1 MRIEEAIKVLHDLQK
16 YRRDQHVPAK
26 YPMPHPKK
34 IGEAIDC
41 AIHNL
46 RMCIQVSRV
55 VEAYEDM
62 NNSIFVQCKHHQIQK
77 FVDIAAINGYDIG
90 GDWLRKAT
98 VEEIIEHFN
107 K

>member
-1 MRIEEAIKVLHDLQK
+1 MNTEIGIGMRIEEAIKVLHDLQK

-26 YPMPHPKK
+26 YPMPDPKR

-46 RMCIQVSRV
+46 RMCISVIRV
-55 VEAYEDM
+55 IEAYE
-62 NNSIFVQCKHHQIQK
+62 NLKESIEKGK
-77 FVDIAAINGYDIG
+77 K
-90 GDWLRKAT
+90 L
-98 VEEIIEHFN
+98 FN

>member
-1 MRIEEAIKVLHDLQK
+1 MLIEEAIKVLHDLQK

-26 YPMPHPKK
+26 YPMPHPKR

-46 RMCIQVSRV
+46 RTCVLVSRV

-62 NNSIFVQCKHHQIQK
+62 NKS
-77 FVDIAAINGYDIG
+77 
-90 GDWLRKAT
+90 
-98 VEEIIEHFN
+98 VEEVEPY
-107 K
+107 

>member
-46 RMCIQVSRV
+46 RTCVQVSRV
-55 VEAYEDM
+55 VEAYKPM
-62 NNSIFVQCKHHQIQK
+62 QSIIDAIHDT
-77 FVDIAAINGYDIG
+77 VDIVKIIKPIYNF
-90 GDWLRKAT
+90 KAR
-98 VEEIIEHFN
+98 N
-107 K
+107 

>member
-16 YRRDQHVPAK
+16 YRRDQHVPSK
-26 YPMPHPKK
+26 YPMPHPKR

-46 RMCIQVSRV
+46 RTCVKLIRV
-55 VEAYEDM
+55 VDAYEDV
-62 NNSIFVQCKHHQIQK
+62 SK
-77 FVDIAAINGYDIG
+77 
-90 GDWLRKAT
+90 
-98 VEEIIEHFN
+98 IIEEVKLF

>member
-1 MRIEEAIKVLHDLQK
+1 MRIEEAIKLLHDLQK

-26 YPMPHPKK
+26 YPMPHPKR

-46 RMCIQVSRV
+46 RMCIHISRV

-62 NNSIFVQCKHHQIQK
+62 NKSIE
-77 FVDIAAINGYDIG
+77 DI
-90 GDWLRKAT
+90 KQ
-98 VEEIIEHFN
+98 F
-107 K
+107 

>member
-1 MRIEEAIKVLHDLQK
+1 MRTEEAIKVLHDLQK
-16 YRRDQHVPAK
+16 YRRDQHVPSK

-46 RMCIQVSRV
+46 RMCIQVNRV
-55 VEAYEDM
+55 VEAYE
-62 NNSIFVQCKHHQIQK
+62 N
-77 FVDIAAINGYDIG
+77 
-90 GDWLRKAT
+90 L
-98 VEEIIEHFN
+98 EECIERGKKLFN

>member
-16 YRRDQHVPAK
+16 YRRDQHVPNK

-55 VEAYEDM
+55 VEAYEDV
-62 NNSIFVQCKHHQIQK
+62 NKSI
-77 FVDIAAINGYDIG
+77 
-90 GDWLRKAT
+90 
-98 VEEIIEHFN
+98 EEQNVF
-107 K
+107 

>member
-26 YPMPHPKK
+26 YPMPHPKR

-46 RMCIQVSRV
+46 RTRVLVSRV

-62 NNSIFVQCKHHQIQK
+62 NKSIE
-77 FVDIAAINGYDIG
+77 DI
-90 GDWLRKAT
+90 KQ
-98 VEEIIEHFN
+98 F
-107 K
+107 

>member
-1 MRIEEAIKVLHDLQK
+1 MNTMRIEESIKVLHDYQK
-16 YRRDQHVPAK
+16 WRRDNHVPST
-26 YPMPHPKK
+26 YPMPSPKR

-46 RMCIQVSRV
+46 RTCVQVSRV

-62 NNSIFVQCKHHQIQK
+62 NKSI
-77 FVDIAAINGYDIG
+77 
-90 GDWLRKAT
+90 
-98 VEEIIEHFN
+98 EEIN

>member
-41 AIHNL
+41 AIHHL
-46 RMCIQVSRV
+46 RTCVQVSRV
-55 VEAYEDM
+55 VDAYEEM
-62 NNSIFVQCKHHQIQK
+62 NKSIEE
-77 FVDIAAINGYDIG
+77 
-90 GDWLRKAT
+90 
-98 VEEIIEHFN
+98 VEPF
-107 K
+107 

>member
-46 RMCIQVSRV
+46 RTCVQVSRV
-55 VEAYEDM
+55 VEAYEGM
-62 NNSIFVQCKHHQIQK
+62 NKSIEE
-77 FVDIAAINGYDIG
+77 
-90 GDWLRKAT
+90 
-98 VEEIIEHFN
+98 VEPF
-107 K
+107 

>member
-41 AIHNL
+41 AIHYL
-46 RMCIQVSRV
+46 RTCVQVSRV
-55 VEAYEDM
+55 VEAYEDV
-62 NNSIFVQCKHHQIQK
+62 NKSIE
-77 FVDIAAINGYDIG
+77 D
-90 GDWLRKAT
+90 
-98 VEEIIEHFN
+98 VEPF
-107 K
+107 